1 MHDSEVNIKIALNAN
16 QIKRQWNVNFAHT
29 CVFAE
34 INRKWVMGDSRSW
47 SAQQKIKLVDQL
59 NRSGSINSNCPFS
72 FTGAAWLTIPQFVF
86 MMNPSFFLCIVL
98 TMTSLH
104 IVTAVKYF
112 FYSKHYA
119 VLMYLRAT
127 PRKVLVCNLRTF
139 SLAVF
144 KRQTF
149 GIHMQIH

>member
-1 MHDSEVNIKIALNAN
+1 MLILHTLVSLRRWIVNESWVTLGPGVHNKKSNWWTNSTGQAASIQIVHFPSQVLPDSLFLSLFSWWILN
-16 QIKRQWNVNFAHT
+16 
-29 CVFAE
+29 
-34 INRKWVMGDSRSW
+34 
-47 SAQQKIKLVDQL
+47 
-59 NRSGSINSNCPFS
+59 
-72 FTGAAWLTIPQFVF
+72 
-86 MMNPSFFLCIVL
+86 FFLCFVL

-127 PRKVLVCNLRTF
+127 PRKVLVCNLWTF